1 MSSSSPLFPVFASR
15 RAVFAAALAAVA
27 GLSSTAA
34 PPARAQDRVVGPP
47 RAELPIAAV
56 PERMPTLGCCHCL
69 GKENTLDLSTVPGNP
84 WRVNGQPVV
93 AVSPVNAAWAT
104 LTNGAKWVSLTTG
117 AAGGNN
123 ANYHYTLQFRV
134 EKCTIP
140 QSIVLKGLVA
150 GGDNY
155 EKVYLTGPVGGGPVA
170 CTVPGGYCFSNGN
183 RLLNFAAWPVTLPG
197 VYTLNVDVNNIS
209 GPTGMFISAVLE
221 GRCTKEPVKP
231 EKGAQ
236 EP

>member
-1 MSSSSPLFPVFASR
+1 MSSSFPQFPAIASR
-15 RAVFAAALAAVA
+15 RAFLAAALAVVA

-47 RAELPIAAV
+47 RADLPVAGV

-69 GKENTLDLSTVPGNP
+69 GGENKLDLSTVPGVP

-93 AVSPVNAAWAT
+93 PVSPVNAAWS
-104 LTNGAKWVSLTTG
+104 TNTHGANWVSLN
-117 AAGGNN
+117 AAGSGGNG
-123 ANYHYTLQFRV
+123 ATSHYTLQFRV

-140 QSIVLKGLVA
+140 QSIVLKGIA
-150 GGDNY
+150 AAGDNFV
-155 EKVYLTGPVGGGPVA
+155 KVYLTGPVGGGPVA
-170 CTVPGGYCFSNGN
+170 CTAAGGYCFTAANQLN
-183 RLLNFAAWPVTLPG
+183 NFAAWPLTAPG

-209 GPTGMFISAVLE
+209 GPTGMFLNAVLE

-231 EKGAQ
+231 EKGEQA
-236 EP
+236 P